1 MSSEENK
8 SKSEKI
14 NDLLPKRNKNNS
26 SPSDNKEENPLP
38 EKQIDQELE
47 SSKLAEQKLENPS
60 IQNSISTSYN
70 KELTPSNNNSG
81 NLDINS
87 PLNENKNKKFF
98 KSKKKKLFDKKENI
112 EKFTC
117 NCTKTKCVKKY
128 CECFANNRYCKDC
141 NCVECLNKYIY
152 SNNYNNSSKDLSEN
166 EEVFCT
172 CTKSNCTK
180 KYCECYKS
188 GKKCS
193 DKCRCTNCLNNYPI
207 FNIKNKGNKSKGVKN
222 KENNSNIEN
231 NNLNE
236 IKSNK
241 SNIDIDEKKMELEK
255 LSLNENDENS
265 DEEFQIQRISV
276 FISQYQTLIN
286 VEKFTKEDMEFI
298 SKKRLNS

>member
-14 NDLLPKRNKNNS
+14 NELHPKQNKNNS
-26 SPSDNKEENPLP
+26 SSSDNKEENPSH
-38 EKQIDQELE
+38 EKQMDQELE
-47 SSKLAEQKLENPS
+47 SSKLGEQKLENPS

-70 KELTPSNNNSG
+70 KELTPSNNNKLG
-81 NLDINS
+81 NIVINS
-87 PLNENKNKKFF
+87 PFNENKRKKFF

-112 EKFTC
+112 EKFSC
-117 NCTKTKCVKKY
+117 NCTKTRCVKKY

-172 CTKSNCTK
+172 CAKSNCTK

-188 GKKCS
+188 GKKCN

-207 FNIKNKGNKSKGVKN
+207 FNIKNKGNKIKVVKS
-222 KENNSNIEN
+222 KENINNIED

-236 IKSNK
+236 LKSN
-241 SNIDIDEKKMELEK
+241 NIDLADKKFELRK
-255 LSLNENDENS
+255 LSSNENDDNS
-265 DEEFQIQRISV
+265 DEIYQIQRISV
-276 FISQYQTLIN
+276 FISQYQTLVN
-286 VEKFTKEDMEFI
+286 VEKFTKEDMKFI

>member
-14 NDLLPKRNKNNS
+14 NELHPKQNKNNS
-26 SPSDNKEENPLP
+26 SSSDNKEENPSH
-38 EKQIDQELE
+38 EKQMDQELE
-47 SSKLAEQKLENPS
+47 SSKLGEQKLENPS

-70 KELTPSNNNSG
+70 KELTPSNNNKLG
-81 NLDINS
+81 NIVINS
-87 PLNENKNKKFF
+87 PFNENKRKKFF

-112 EKFTC
+112 EKFSC
-117 NCTKTKCVKKY
+117 NCTKTRCVKKY

-172 CTKSNCTK
+172 CAKSNCTK

-188 GKKCS
+188 GKKCN

-207 FNIKNKGNKSKGVKN
+207 FNIKNKGNKIKVVKS
-222 KENNSNIEN
+222 KENINNIED

-236 IKSNK
+236 LKSK
-241 SNIDIDEKKMELEK
+241 NIDLADKKFELRK
-255 LSLNENDENS
+255 LSSNDIDDNS
-265 DEEFQIQRISV
+265 DEIYQIQRISV
-276 FISQYQTLIN
+276 FISQYQTLVN
-286 VEKFTKEDMEFI
+286 VEKFTKEDMKFI